1 LIQCFPEDRISFLE
15 TVIMRMNFQRAFL
28 FLFLATSFLGAAV
41 SGQEPEVL
49 PLEAEPHH
57 HLALKNEYVKVY
69 QVEVAPGDAVK
80 LHRHDTDAISLS
92 LSESLVTVHFPGKPD
107 VQQKLTNGQIR
118 LQARG
123 YVHSTSVDGDTP
135 FRNVTVELLMPQTGE
150 RNGCA
155 QVIAKEPLHCEG
167 PHPVVGLG
175 APQFET
181 AQTVVGLLSV
191 RPHERVVIGEP
202 ARATLIVAL
211 DAGAIHSGEN
221 GRATSLGIGDFVWLD
236 KGKAGEVFR
245 NNSETE
251 VRFVCFRLSRADGA
265 SGLRK

>member
-1 LIQCFPEDRISFLE
+1 MS
-15 TVIMRMNFQRAFL
+15 FQRTFL
-28 FLFLATSFLGAAV
+28 MLSLAAGFLGAAA

-49 PLEAEPHH
+49 ALEAEPHH

-69 QVEVAPGDAVK
+69 QVQVEPHDAVK

-135 FRNVTVELLMPQTGE
+135 FRNVTVELLKPQTGE

-155 QVIAKEPLHCEG
+155 QVISKEPMHCEG
-167 PHPVVGLG
+167 LHGQVGLG
-175 APQFET
+175 VPQFET
-181 AQTVVGLLSV
+181 EQTFVGLLQV
-191 RPHERVVIGEP
+191 KPHERISIGGT
-202 ARATLIVAL
+202 AGATLIVAL
-211 DAGAIHSGEN
+211 DGGAEGSSEN
-221 GRATSLGIGDFVWLD
+221 GRASSLRAGDFVWID
-236 KGKAGEVFR
+236 RGKAGEAFR
-245 NNSETE
+245 NESGAE
-251 VRFVCFRLSRADGA
+251 VRLVCFGFQAQPAESRGK
-265 SGLRK
+265 SRR

>member
-1 LIQCFPEDRISFLE
+1 
-15 TVIMRMNFQRAFL
+15 MNFQRAVYLLCF
-28 FLFLATSFLGAAV
+28 ATSFLGAV
-41 SGQEPEVL
+41 VYGQESEVL

-69 QVEVAPGDAVK
+69 QVEVAPHDAVK

-155 QVIAKEPLHCEG
+155 QVMANEPLHCEG
-167 PHPVVGLG
+167 IHGAVGLG
-175 APQFET
+175 LPQFET
-181 AQTVVGLLSV
+181 EQTHVGLV
-191 RPHERVVIGEP
+191 GVKPHERVVIGGP
-202 ARATLIVAL
+202 LSATLIVAL
-211 DAGAIHSGEN
+211 DAGATHSGET
-221 GRATSLGIGDFVWLD
+221 GRAGSLRAGDFVWLD
-236 KGKAGEVFR
+236 RGKAGEAFR
-245 NNSETE
+245 NESARE
-251 VRFVCFRLSRADGA
+251 VRFVCFSLARADGA
-265 SGLRK
+265 SNSGK

>member
-1 LIQCFPEDRISFLE
+1 M
-15 TVIMRMNFQRAFL
+15 IMRMNFRPPFL
-28 FLFLATSFLGAAV
+28 ILCLATGFLGTAV
-41 SGQEPEVL
+41 SGQEPVVVA
-49 PLEAEPHH
+49 LEAEPHH

-69 QVEVAPGDAVK
+69 QVDVAPRDAVK

-155 QVIAKEPLHCEG
+155 QVISSEPLNCFG
-167 PHPVVGLG
+167 AQIGGLRLG
-175 APQFET
+175 QPQFET
-181 AQTVVGLLSV
+181 DQTYVGLTRVTS
-191 RPHERVVIGEP
+191 HERVVLGHP
-202 ARATLIVAL
+202 GRATLIVAV
-211 DAGAIHSGEN
+211 DTGATHSGKN
-221 GRATSLGIGDFVWLD
+221 GAADWLRSGDFVWLD
-236 KGKAGEVFR
+236 DGNPGETFL
-245 NNSETE
+245 NEGATE
-251 VRFVCFRLSRADGA
+251 VRLVCFGFAPVDGP
-265 SGLRK
+265 STPGK

>member
-1 LIQCFPEDRISFLE
+1 
-15 TVIMRMNFQRAFL
+15 MRMNSQCTVL
-28 FLFLATSFLGAAV
+28 ILCLATGILCTIG
-41 SGQEPEVL
+41 SGQESPIL

-57 HLALKNEYVKVY
+57 RLALQNEYVKVY
-69 QVEVAPGDAVK
+69 RVEVAPHDAVK

-92 LSESLVTVHFPGKPD
+92 LSDSLVTVHFPGKPD
-107 VQQKLTNGQIR
+107 VQQRLTNGQIR

-123 YVHSTSVDGDTP
+123 YVHSTSVDGETP

-155 QVIAKEPLHCEG
+155 PVMANEPLHCEG

-181 AQTVVGLLSV
+181 AETVVGLLSV
-191 RPHERVVIGEP
+191 RPHERVVIGES

-211 DAGAIHSGEN
+211 DAGASHWSEN
-221 GRATSLGIGDFVWLD
+221 GRASSLRAGDFVWLD
-236 KGKAGEVFR
+236 KGKAGKVLR
-245 NNSETE
+245 NDGETE
-251 VRFVCFRLSRADGA
+251 VRLVCFGLSRGDGP
-265 SGLRK
+265 SSSSK